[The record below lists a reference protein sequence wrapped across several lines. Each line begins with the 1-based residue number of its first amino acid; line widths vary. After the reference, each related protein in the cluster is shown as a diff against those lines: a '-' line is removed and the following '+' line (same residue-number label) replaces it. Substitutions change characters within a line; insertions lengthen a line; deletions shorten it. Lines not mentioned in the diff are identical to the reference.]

1 MHLDKGTAL
10 DTGKDV
16 HDISRLAQR
25 VRRGEY
31 NIMDE
36 RRLKVMDDFE
46 EQTPHQSRKLSK
58 KRKPLSVSDKIDIVH
73 RVIIQHEKHADIAK
87 EYRVRPSVVA

>member
-16 HDISRLAQR
+16 HEISRLAQR

-36 RRLKVMDDFE
+36 RRLKVMNDFE
-46 EQTPHQSRKLSK
+46 E
-58 KRKPLSVSDKIDIVH
+58 
-73 RVIIQHEKHADIAK
+73 
-87 EYRVRPSVVA
+87 